1 MEKEMVSKRFKDSY
15 SHDNFYKRLLD
26 LYSRA
31 QWETAQT
38 LVNRK
43 NSRPLSLLLLLLLQI
58 SLLVDTN
65 PW

>member
-31 QWETAQT
+31 QWVTAQT

-43 NSRPLSLLLLLLLQI
+43 KKKKF
-58 SLLVDTN
+58 
-65 PW
+65 